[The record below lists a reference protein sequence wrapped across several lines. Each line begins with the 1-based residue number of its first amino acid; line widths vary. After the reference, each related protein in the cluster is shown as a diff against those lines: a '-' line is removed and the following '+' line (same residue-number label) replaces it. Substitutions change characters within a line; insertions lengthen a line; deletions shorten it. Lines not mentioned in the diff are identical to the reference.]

1 METSPLAS
9 MKASAA
15 FSTSGWKEV
24 APEQEMEPAS
34 SAAGLLGA
42 LAALGSGLLGAT
54 AGSEAGDGGQ
64 RHRRCQRTDD
74 A

>member
-24 APEQEMEPAS
+24 APEQEMEPTSAAPS
-34 SAAGLLGA
+34 VPSPSVPSAAGSVEPLQ
-42 LAALGSGLLGAT
+42 AARPAR
-54 AGSEAGDGGQ
+54 AAV
-64 RHRRCQRTDD
+64 
-74 A
+74 APKAPMN